1 MQGKSKLLGR
11 ALAALALI
19 GASLATQAVQA
30 VQAVPAGT
38 MHWLRLE
45 HNFEVAAF
53 YADVARRFEAA
64 NPGTKVELQFLENE
78 SYR

>member
-30 VQAVPAGT
+30 GT

-45 HNFEVAAF
+45 QNPEVAAF

-64 NPGTKVELQFLENE
+64 NPGIRVELQFLENE
-78 SYR
+78 SYK

>member
-19 GASLATQAVQA
+19 GTSLATQAVQA
-30 VQAVPAGT
+30 VQAGT
-38 MHWLRLE
+38 MHWLHLE
-45 HNFEVAAF
+45 HNPEVAAF

-64 NPGTKVELQFLENE
+64 NPGTRVELQFLENE
-78 SYR
+78 SYK

>member
-30 VQAVPAGT
+30 GT
-38 MHWLRLE
+38 VRWLNLE
-45 HNFEVAAF
+45 HNPEVAAF